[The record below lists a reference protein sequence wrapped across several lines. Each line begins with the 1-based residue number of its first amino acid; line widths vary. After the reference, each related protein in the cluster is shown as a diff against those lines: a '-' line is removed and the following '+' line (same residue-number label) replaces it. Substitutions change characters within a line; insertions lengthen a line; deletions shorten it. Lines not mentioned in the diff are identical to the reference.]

1 MHFLFQTRDAIPD
14 PNIITA
20 VLKACRHQ
28 NDFPLALR
36 FLETV
41 QLKCGPHKK
50 VVWPWLVQQIKPTLD
65 DLGVPTP
72 EEIGYD
78 KPELYLEDVMDML
91 TAASHHYCCFALSVS
106 ENHRSSLHRLRSGT
120 AGKADLCAPRL

>member
-1 MHFLFQTRDAIPD
+1 MALFGNVVCILAGVYAGIYLDQNYNTRDAIPD

-78 KPELYLEDVMDML
+78 KPELYLEDVMDM
-91 TAASHHYCCFALSVS
+91 
-106 ENHRSSLHRLRSGT
+106 
-120 AGKADLCAPRL
+120 